1 MDLKTLKIFDI
12 IIMKE
17 KQLQKIADKI
27 LQLEA
32 NIEKDFEVEKSQNEI
47 EKIMSKLSME
57 DMLELDDLIFSQKL

>member
-1 MDLKTLKIFDI
+1 
-12 IIMKE
+12 MKE

>member
-1 MDLKTLKIFDI
+1 
-12 IIMKE
+12 MKE

-32 NIEKDFEVEKSQNEI
+32 NIEKDFEVEKSQHEI